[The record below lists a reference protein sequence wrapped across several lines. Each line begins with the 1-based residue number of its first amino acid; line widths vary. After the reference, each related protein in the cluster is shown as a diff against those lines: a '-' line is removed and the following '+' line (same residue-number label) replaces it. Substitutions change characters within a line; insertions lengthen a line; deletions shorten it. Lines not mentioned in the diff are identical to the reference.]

1 MKFDKDL
8 DQSFSVKNADS
19 VYANSKKSEGKPK
32 INLAEF
38 IGKRI
43 SPNDKKEIYINID
56 QTSIIQSPGGDMKKT

>member
-19 VYANSKKSEGKPK
+19 VYANSKKSEGKSK
-32 INLAEF
+32 ISLGEF

-43 SPNDKKEIYINID
+43 SPNDK
-56 QTSIIQSPGGDMKKT
+56 